1 MEIAMAARTDS
12 FTLIGRRMRKGAPVS
27 AVDDM
32 PSIAEVLRRIDRAL
46 AERKAA

>member
-1 MEIAMAARTDS
+1 MAARTDS

-27 AVDDM
+27 AAEEL

-46 AERKAA
+46 ADRKAA